1 MTSTVFKQV
10 LHPDSRV
17 HPWDLYAELRKEAVS
32 VQDDGTHVVSRYED
46 VKALLSDPRIS
57 SDVGKAAPGTR
68 LTANVPAPG
77 TAPTFI
83 VRDNPEH
90 DRLRGM
96 TMRHFGPP
104 ARPGGVEEYR
114 PMVERLVRERLDNLI
129 GRTEFD
135 LVEEFS
141 HPIPVRVICHI
152 MGIPIEE
159 GATVL
164 SPLLGTVEAEFLVDP
179 FDPEPVAVW
188 KRNHA
193 KAVDYLSAHVE
204 RLRENPGDDM
214 LSRMIH
220 DDLPGAPMNISE
232 LLGTALMIFGA
243 GHETTVNLI
252 TSSMLLLLRHPD
264 QLARLKADPSLA
276 YGAVEETL
284 RMEPPAH
291 MRPRAATADIR
302 VGDHVIPQGA
312 SVVLNLAAANRD
324 PRRFTDPDTFDI
336 TRPDNT
342 AHLSFAGGTHFC
354 FGAPLGRMEGQIAV
368 RELSRRLVNPRLVQD
383 PPPYRDSPD
392 LRGPS
397 ALRLTVD
404 EVLPA

>member
-1 MTSTVFKQV
+1 MASTLFKQI
-10 LHPDSRV
+10 LHPDSRA

-32 VQDDGTHVVSRYED
+32 VQDDGTYVVSRYED

-57 SDVGKAAPGTR
+57 SDVGKATPGTR
-68 LTANVPAPG
+68 MTVNVPTPG

-83 VRDNPEH
+83 IRDNPEH
-90 DRLRGM
+90 DRLRGL

-104 ARPGGVEEYR
+104 ARPGGVEDYR
-114 PMVERLVRERLDNLI
+114 PMVERLVRERLDNLM
-129 GRTEFD
+129 GRAEFD

-141 HPIPVRVICHI
+141 HPIPVRVICHM
-152 MGIPIEE
+152 MGIPLEE
-159 GATVL
+159 GATIL
-164 SPLLGTVEAEFLVDP
+164 SPLLGDVEREFMIDPTDAELV
-179 FDPEPVAVW
+179 EIRSRHQEQAI
-188 KRNHA
+188 A
-193 KAVDYLSAHVE
+193 YLSTHVE

-220 DDLPGAPMNISE
+220 DEGPGAPLNLRE
-232 LLGTALMIFGA
+232 LLGTALMVFGA

-276 YGAVEETL
+276 YGAVEESL

-302 VGDHVIPQGA
+302 IGDQTIPKGA
-312 SVVLNLAAANRD
+312 SVILNLASANRD

-336 TRPDNT
+336 TRPDN

-368 RELSRRLVNPRLVQD
+368 RELSRRLVGPRLLQD

-397 ALRLTVD
+397 ELRLGVD

>member
-1 MTSTVFKQV
+1 MASTLFKQI
-10 LHPDSRV
+10 LHPDSRA

-32 VQDDGTHVVSRYED
+32 VQDDGTYVVSRYED

-57 SDVGKAAPGTR
+57 SDVGKATPGTR
-68 LTANVPAPG
+68 MTVNVPTPG

-83 VRDNPEH
+83 IRDNPEH
-90 DRLRGM
+90 DRLRGL

-104 ARPGGVEEYR
+104 ARPGGVEDYR
-114 PMVERLVRERLDNLI
+114 PMVERLVRERLDNLM
-129 GRTEFD
+129 GRAEFD

-141 HPIPVRVICHI
+141 HPIPVRVICHM
-152 MGIPIEE
+152 MGIPLEE
-159 GATVL
+159 GANIL
-164 SPLLGTVEAEFLVDP
+164 SPLLGDVEREFMIDPSDAELI
-179 FDPEPVAVW
+179 EIRSRHQEQAI
-188 KRNHA
+188 A
-193 KAVDYLSAHVE
+193 YLSTHVE

-220 DDLPGAPMNISE
+220 DEGPGAPLDLRE

-302 VGDHVIPQGA
+302 VGDQVIPKGA
-312 SVVLNLAAANRD
+312 SVILNLAAANRD

-336 TRPDNT
+336 TRPDN

-368 RELSRRLVNPRLVQD
+368 RELSRRLAGPRLLQD

-397 ALRLTVD
+397 ELWLGVK

>member
-1 MTSTVFKQV
+1 MASTLFKRI
-10 LHPDSRV
+10 LHPDSRA

-32 VQDDGTHVVSRYED
+32 VQDDGTYVVSRYED

-57 SDVGKAAPGTR
+57 SDVGKATPGTR
-68 LTANVPAPG
+68 MTVNVPTPG

-83 VRDNPEH
+83 IRDNPEH
-90 DRLRGM
+90 DRLRGL

-104 ARPGGVEEYR
+104 ARPGGVEDYR
-114 PMVERLVRERLDNLI
+114 PMVELLVRERLDNLM
-129 GRTEFD
+129 GRSEFD

-141 HPIPVRVICHI
+141 HPIPVRVICHM
-152 MGIPIEE
+152 MGIPLEE

-164 SPLLGTVEAEFLVDP
+164 SPLLGDVEREFMIDPTDAEL
-179 FDPEPVAVW
+179 VAV
-188 KRNHA
+188 RSRHQEQA
-193 KAVDYLSAHVE
+193 IAYLRTHVE

-220 DDLPGAPMNISE
+220 DEGPGAPLEPRE

-276 YGAVEETL
+276 YGAVEEAL

-291 MRPRAATADIR
+291 MRPRAATADIQ
-302 VGDHVIPQGA
+302 VGDQVIPKGA
-312 SVVLNLAAANRD
+312 SVILNLASANRD

-336 TRPDNT
+336 TRPDN

-368 RELSRRLVNPRLVQD
+368 RELSRRLSGPRLLQD

-397 ALRLTVD
+397 ELRLGVD